1 MTKTYCGFAAV
12 IGPPNAGKTTLMNA
26 LVGQKMGI
34 VSAKVQTTR
43 TRLRGIA
50 MAEATQI
57 ILVDTPGIFEPQK
70 RLDRAMVHEAWSAVK
85 EADEI
90 MLVLD
95 VAHDI
100 KGGEITPQL
109 DIVLQGLAD
118 VKKPVSLVLNKI
130 DLVARKSLPALI
142 AMLNAHYSF
151 SHSFLIAANADDGVA
166 DIKSHLQ
173 SSMPEGVWLY
183 PEDMAADIPSR
194 LLAAEITREKLFVH
208 LHQELPYALSVE
220 TETWETHKKH
230 DLRIEQTIYVRR
242 EGQRAIILGAQGRT
256 IKHIGASSR
265 KELEQI
271 FDCRVHL
278 FLFVKVRKN
287 WQDDPARYR
296 ALGLTYQV

>member
-1 MTKTYCGFAAV
+1 MDKTTCGFVAV

-34 VSAKVQTTR
+34 VSPKVQTTR

-50 MAEATQI
+50 IADKAQI

-85 EADEI
+85 DADEI

-100 KGGEITPQL
+100 RDGKITPQL
-109 DIVLQGLAD
+109 ELVLEGLAD

-130 DLVARKSLPALI
+130 DLVARPDLPALI
-142 AMLNAHYSF
+142 EMLNSHYTFAHN
-151 SHSFLIAANADDGVA
+151 FLIAASTDDGVA
-166 DIKSHLQ
+166 DIKAHLA
-173 SSMPEGVWLY
+173 SAMPEGVWLY

-194 LLAAEITREKLFVH
+194 LLAAEITREKLFNH

-220 TETWETHKKH
+220 TETWQTHKK
-230 DLRIEQTIYVRR
+230 DDVRIEQTIYVRR
-242 EGQRAIILGAQGRT
+242 DGQRAIILGKIKT
-256 IKHIGASSR
+256 IGIASR
-265 KELEQI
+265 KELESI
-271 FDCRVHL
+271 FGCRVHL

-287 WQDDPARYR
+287 WQEDPARYR

>member
-1 MTKTYCGFAAV
+1 MDKTYCGFVAV

-34 VSAKVQTTR
+34 VSQKVQTTR

-50 MAEATQI
+50 IVDAAQI

-85 EADEI
+85 DSDQI

-100 KGGEITPQL
+100 RDGKLTSQL
-109 DIVLQGLAD
+109 ELVLEGLAD

-130 DLVARKSLPALI
+130 DLVARQDLPALI
-142 AMLNAHYSF
+142 EMLNSHYRFAHN
-151 SHSFLIAANADDGVA
+151 FLIAATADDGVA
-166 DIKSHLQ
+166 DIKAHLA
-173 SSMPEGVWLY
+173 STMPEGVWLY

-194 LLAAEITREKLFVH
+194 LLAAEITREKLFHH

-220 TETWETHKKH
+220 TETWQTHKKN
-230 DLRIEQTIYVRR
+230 DIRIEQTIYVRR
-242 EGQRAIILGAQGRT
+242 DGQRAILLGKIKT
-256 IKHIGASSR
+256 IGIASR
-265 KELEQI
+265 KELESI

-287 WQDDPARYR
+287 WQEDPARYR